1 MFSFSGVALIGPSG
15 RNCDVDCT
23 SLVSGSLN
31 NMYLSAYQ
39 TATVPTSLGSSHI
52 REQILKTGLSL
63 TVMLDGGISRE
74 LQLPAGEVFDASQ
87 SYCLLY
93 ISA

>member
-1 MFSFSGVALIGPSG
+1 MVGSDDCYVSLWQYPGYCMFSFSGVALIGPSG

-39 TATVPTSLGSSHI
+39 TATVPTSLGSSH
-52 REQILKTGLSL
+52 KGKS
-63 TVMLDGGISRE
+63 
-74 LQLPAGEVFDASQ
+74 
-87 SYCLLY
+87 
-93 ISA
+93 